1 MHSNRSDGRLSCAEV
16 LVEASKKQLD
26 IICIS
31 DRDLAPILDAR
42 VYSDHGH
49 DVRVIHG
56 AEMSV
61 NLSGEEQHFGLFS
74 IINARRISSALL
86 QQHKLVR
93 NDMMRCVTS
102 LTQGVRPMR
111 PREQDRVH

>member
-1 MHSNRSDGRLSCAEV
+1 MFRSMKIPQDNRRVDLHMYSNRSDGRLSCDEV
-16 LVEASKKQLD
+16 LVEFLKKQLD

-31 DRDLAPILDAR
+31 GSRSRSTLDAR

-61 NLSGEEQHFGLFS
+61 NLSGEEQH
-74 IINARRISSALL
+74 
-86 QQHKLVR
+86 
-93 NDMMRCVTS
+93 
-102 LTQGVRPMR
+102 P
-111 PREQDRVH
+111 